1 MSYDCDCVYIMTNK
15 YNTIL
20 YIGTTSNLPRRVEE
34 HKKGIGSKFTSKYQL
49 TKLVYFECGGDMSAA
64 IALEKQLKGGSRKKK
79 LELIASIN
87 PEWRDLSVDL

>member
-64 IALEKQLKGGSRKKK
+64 IAREKQLKGGSRKKK

>member
-64 IALEKQLKGGSRKKK
+64 IAREKQLKGGSRKKK
-79 LELIASIN
+79 LELIASIT

>member
-1 MSYDCDCVYIMTNK
+1 MTNK

-64 IALEKQLKGGSRKKK
+64 IAREKQLKGGSRKKK

>member
-64 IALEKQLKGGSRKKK
+64 IAREKQLKGGSRKKK
-79 LELIASIN
+79 LELIASIK